1 MVHTPGNPSALH
13 PTMRMTYKR
22 VQKIERIARLTLDPS
37 GFTNAQ
43 IANILGCHVQTIVI
57 IRQMPEFHAK
67 VVELQSGV
75 LSHYDQTL
83 RSNLDTSRQELKDM
97 LPLALNVIKNAAM
110 GKYGSALAYKAA
122 ADIMDREGNLAK
134 VSKTTVSLENIPNMS
149 IDPLIASNLMALLG
163 TAPKRLETIEAQITP
178 DNPFTQ
184 NASVAESTQFEL
196 SELNTEEMLDKL
208 DAAIA
213 TAQ

>member
-43 IANILGCHVQTIVI
+43 IANMLGCHVQTIVI

-208 DAAIA
+208 DAANA

>member
-1 MVHTPGNPSALH
+1 
-13 PTMRMTYKR
+13 MTYKR

-43 IANILGCHVQTIVI
+43 IANMLGCHVQTIVI

-163 TAPKRLETIEAQITP
+163 TAPKRLETVEAQITP